1 MNQPSRR
8 YPIRSSWSLAACLL
22 VGAPAAASAQ
32 SATQHAWRIDQL
44 RAGYCIEFLMD
55 SAAADRVL
63 PKGLVPV
70 GAASAPSLKPAL
82 AAAVAERPD
91 SFATWAPSELCL
103 YWSPAVNVD
112 GRQIAEK
119 GDDLQAFGVWSVLA
133 RPAAEAAAAPT
144 PVAVQLYASN
154 WRATGL
160 ARAAHLD
167 VERVDVA
174 AGKVPVE
181 GPDGRLVP
189 GDDDRYQ
196 MKAGKT
202 TVTWDGRLAGDAAAG
217 PMPAD
222 HEWRAYGLRQT
233 AWTVR
238 GAVQPQGSRPV
249 AGALRVTGKDALAR
263 ALQASP
269 IRFVGPWHSGG
280 TAEIVFS
287 R

>member
-1 MNQPSRR
+1 VTQPRR
-8 YPIRSSWSLAACLL
+8 RRPIRSSWRITTCLL
-22 VGAPAAASAQ
+22 LGVPAAAAAQ
-32 SATQHAWRIDQL
+32 STTQHSWRIDPL
-44 RAGYCIEFLMD
+44 RAGYCIEFLID
-55 SAAADRVL
+55 SSAADRAL

-70 GAASAPSLKPAL
+70 GAGAAPALRPAL

-91 SFATWAPSELCL
+91 SFAAWAPAELCL
-103 YWSPAVNVD
+103 YWSQTVNVD

-119 GDDLQAFGVWSVLA
+119 GDELQAFGVWSILA
-133 RPAAEAAAAPT
+133 RPVDDAAAAPT
-144 PVAVQLYASN
+144 AAAVQLYASN

-189 GDDDRYQ
+189 GRDDRYQ
-196 MKAGKT
+196 VKVGKT
-202 TVTWDGRLAGDAAAG
+202 TITWDGRLAGDSASA
-217 PMPAD
+217 PIPAD
-222 HEWRAYGLRQT
+222 HEWRAHGLRQT

-238 GAVQPQGSRPV
+238 GAVQPRGSRPV
-249 AGALRVTGKDALAR
+249 VGALRVVGKDALAR

-269 IRFVGPWHSGG
+269 IRFVGPWHTGG